1 VLSIAKLSTEQSPYY
16 VGTAHGRV
24 DSAQSL
30 GGAEDYYGEAGRAPS
45 AWVGAG
51 ARHLGLSGPVS
62 DEGLRRAFAGEHP
75 LHGEL
80 LRARRGP
87 QRNAAIDLTFSAP
100 KSVSLLFGLGAPD
113 IEASVRGA
121 HDEAVTAALGYL
133 ERRAVRVRRGRNGMR
148 VLPAEGFVAATF
160 RHRASRAGDP
170 QLHTHAVVA
179 NMGLGPD
186 GRWTALDARPVYAHA
201 MAAGCLYQAALR
213 ARLTAELGV
222 TWAPVC
228 DGLAELD
235 GVPTDVLRAF
245 SRRRV
250 EIEAEVARHGT
261 SGPTATQAAA
271 LATRRRKDRNVD
283 AEMLRRDWAR
293 RAADL
298 GFDPAGVVGR
308 HRSPTLRRTQVAA
321 IYDYLASSEGLT
333 ARRSSFAAPD
343 VVGAIASALPAGL
356 DIDVEGI
363 ETLAA
368 RFLDSDRVVALAS
381 SEERRWSTTELL
393 ATERRLV
400 ALAQGRR
407 RAGRG
412 VADSEALSHACLG
425 RPSLTDEQ
433 RTAVRRLTSEGD
445 GIVVL
450 IGVAGAGKT
459 FALRTCA
466 DAWRAS
472 GAPVCGAA
480 VARRAA
486 RELETGAGIPSTS
499 ISALLI
505 QLDDRPLQTG
515 TVLVVDEAGMT
526 GTRALAA
533 LAEAVDAADGKLVL
547 VGDDRQLEAID
558 AGGAFRALARRG
570 PSIQLTQNRRQV
582 HGWERDAAAALRDGD
597 PRAALVAYARHDRI
611 TVTHRDE
618 EARQRLISDWIAQGA
633 TEDVVMLAHRRRDV
647 ADLNLRARRHL
658 RIASRL
664 GIEEARCAAGR
675 IATGDVLIVRQNLPS
690 HDLANGDRG
699 TVRSVDRRGR
709 VVLDVRDTTV
719 ELGADVLLGRTHR
732 GEPVLQYG
740 YALTGHSAQGLT
752 ARRALVLAD
761 PGVGR
766 DWLYT
771 AMTRGRDA
779 NQLYLVARL
788 DRDRDEFGPSARAQ
802 PDAIEALA
810 AQLERYQSQELALDQ
825 LPLRAGRSWPA
836 RGRSDLER

>member
-1 VLSIAKLSTEQSPYY
+1 VGRRGSP
-16 VGTAHGRV
+16 T
-24 DSAQSL
+24 SC
-30 GGAEDYYGEAGRAPS
+30 
-45 AWVGAG
+45 
-51 ARHLGLSGPVS
+51 LSGPVS
-62 DEGLRRAFAGEHP
+62 DNGLRRAFAGEHP

-113 IEASVRGA
+113 VEASVRGA

-133 ERRAVRVRRGRNGMR
+133 ERRAVRVRRERNGVR
-148 VLPAEGFVAATF
+148 VLPAEGFVAAIF

-179 NMGLGPD
+179 NMALGPD
-186 GRWTALDARPVYAHA
+186 SRWTALDARPIYAHA
-201 MAAGCLYQAALR
+201 MAAGCLYQAVLR
-213 ARLTAELGV
+213 ARLSAEFGV
-222 TWAPVC
+222 AWTPVR
-228 DGLAELD
+228 DGLAELS
-235 GVPTDVLRAF
+235 GIPANVLRAF

-261 SGPTATQAAA
+261 SGPGATEAAA
-271 LATRRRKDRNVD
+271 LATRHRKDPHVD
-283 AEMLRRDWAR
+283 EDTLRRDWAR

-298 GFDPAGVVGR
+298 GFDPTTVVWCGR
-308 HRSPTLRRTQVAA
+308 ASALTRTQEAA
-321 IYDYLASSEGLT
+321 IYDDLAGPVGLT

-343 VVGAIASALPAGL
+343 VVAAIASALPAGHA
-356 DIDVEGI
+356 IDVEGI
-363 ETLAA
+363 EALAA

-381 SEERRWSTTELL
+381 SDERRWSTAELL

-400 ALAQGRR
+400 ALAHRRR

-412 VADSEALSHACLG
+412 VAEAESPSHACLG

-433 RTAVRRLTSEGD
+433 RTAVRRLTSDGY
-445 GIVVL
+445 GIVVV

-459 FALRTCA
+459 FALRTSA

-472 GAPVCGAA
+472 GTPVCGAA

-499 ISALLI
+499 ISAMLI
-505 QLDDRPLQTG
+505 QLNDRPLQTG
-515 TVLVVDEAGMT
+515 TVLVIDEAGMA

-533 LAEAVDAADGKLVL
+533 LAKAVDTADGKLVL

-582 HGWERDAAAALRDGD
+582 HGWERDAAAALRDCD

-633 TEDVVMLAHRRRDV
+633 TEDVAMLAHRRRDV

-690 HDLANGDRG
+690 HDLAKR
-699 TVRSVDRRGR
+699 RSRHGSLRRSPWPCR
-709 VVLDVRDTTV
+709 
-719 ELGADVLLGRTHR
+719 
-732 GEPVLQYG
+732 P
-740 YALTGHSAQGLT
+740 
-752 ARRALVLAD
+752 RR
-761 PGVGR
+761 P
-766 DWLYT
+766 
-771 AMTRGRDA
+771 
-779 NQLYLVARL
+779 
-788 DRDRDEFGPSARAQ
+788 
-802 PDAIEALA
+802 
-810 AQLERYQSQELALDQ
+810 
-825 LPLRAGRSWPA
+825 
-836 RGRSDLER
+836 